1 MSQSIEKRPRGRPSS
16 LDLTRLLEGEIAWIG
31 LFCRLRDG
39 SPETIEYRYG
49 SSGIFV
55 KTMGDQDQM
64 YVDLGGETREV
75 GGREQLTAS
84 FPREKPLTLRQPKII
99 ESAEQMKSW
108 RDKAQAFE
116 DEFNRVTMGNK
127 PQEYLSPAVPHE
139 RHIWEALKR
148 ARTAT
153 QVRRAYSRSKIWLVS
168 RMDFP
173 GGGFQDWSWA
183 PMPRGLYRSAAG
195 FCRAKLDPRYPARTN
210 ESLVT
215 TEESST
221 LPV

>member
-55 KTMGDQDQM
+55 KTMGDQCQM

-127 PQEYLSPAVPHE
+127 PQEYLSPAVSHG

-153 QVRRAYSRSKIWLVS
+153 QIRRAYSPSKILLPISVG
-168 RMDFP
+168 FFC
-173 GGGFQDWSWA
+173 GGVF
-183 PMPRGLYRSAAG
+183 
-195 FCRAKLDPRYPARTN
+195 
-210 ESLVT
+210 
-215 TEESST
+215 
-221 LPV
+221 